1 MQIPIHVA
9 IPSYNNAAGLKI
21 LLAQLTRQ
29 DFATI
34 TVLDDASTDETQQI
48 IGAFSRVNTIRSEI
62 NLGTV
67 GANNLILQAMPED
80 GFLLCI
86 DSDMT
91 MGQHDTPE
99 RLSNFLK
106 SHPGTAI
113 GVGKII
119 DEKTG
124 ERIRWNFNYDI
135 NPFRSLLA
143 FLTYHPARLLHAVPV
158 VGSFFQNLSCVFVQ
172 HFAPDVAQKVDW
184 GD

>member
-67 GANNLILQAMPED
+67 GA
-80 GFLLCI
+80 
-86 DSDMT
+86 
-91 MGQHDTPE
+91 
-99 RLSNFLK
+99 
-106 SHPGTAI
+106 
-113 GVGKII
+113 II
-119 DEKTG
+119 
-124 ERIRWNFNYDI
+124 
-135 NPFRSLLA
+135 
-143 FLTYHPARLLHAVPV
+143 
-158 VGSFFQNLSCVFVQ
+158 
-172 HFAPDVAQKVDW
+172 
-184 GD
+184 